1 MKKPKSIFFLVYLLF
16 HITLL
21 VVSIY
26 VNYRSEDFEFLLY
39 LRGKM
44 SLMVY
49 VSALGLVL
57 FFINLIFSGL
67 DARTSSKE
75 KAALEQEVNALKAK
89 MFDLQ
94 EATSSKRHE
103 STTMPTEA
111 DNKSTSEAD
120 SDDN

>member
-16 HITLL
+16 HIALL

-26 VNYRSEDFEFLLY
+26 VNYRSEDFEFLLW

-44 SLMVY
+44 SMMVY

-57 FFINLIFSGL
+57 FFINLIFSGI
-67 DARTSSKE
+67 DARTANKE

-94 EATSSKRHE
+94 EATSAKRHE
-103 STTMPTEA
+103 SVVPTEA

-120 SDDN
+120 SDEN

>member
-57 FFINLIFSGL
+57 FFINLIFSGI
-67 DARTSSKE
+67 DARTANKE
-75 KAALEQEVNALKAK
+75 KVALEQEVNALKAK

-103 STTMPTEA
+103 SSASAEA
-111 DNKSTSEAD
+111 EKDNASEAD
-120 SDDN
+120 SDQN

>member
-16 HITLL
+16 HIALL

-57 FFINLIFSGL
+57 FFINLVFSGL
-67 DARTSSKE
+67 DARTSAKE

-103 STTMPTEA
+103 SSAPVEA
-111 DNKSTSEAD
+111 EKDSASGDD
-120 SDDN
+120 SDQN

>member
-1 MKKPKSIFFLVYLLF
+1 IA
-16 HITLL
+16 LL

-44 SLMVY
+44 SMMVY

-67 DARTSSKE
+67 DARTNSKE

-103 STTMPTEA
+103 STAVPTEA

>member
-103 STTMPTEA
+103 STTMPTEVG
-111 DNKSTSEAD
+111 NKSTSEAD

>member
-1 MKKPKSIFFLVYLLF
+1 MKKPKSIFFLFYLLF
-16 HITLL
+16 HIALL

-44 SLMVY
+44 SMMVY
-49 VSALGLVL
+49 VSALGLIL
-57 FFINLIFSGL
+57 FFINLVFSGL
-67 DARTSSKE
+67 DGRTSAKE

-94 EATSSKRHE
+94 EATSVKRHE
-103 STTMPTEA
+103 SKVPAEA
-111 DNKSTSEAD
+111 DKKSTAED
-120 SDDN
+120 ESDDN

>member
-1 MKKPKSIFFLVYLLF
+1 MKKPKSFFFLVYLLF
-16 HITLL
+16 HIVLL

-39 LRGKM
+39 LRGQM
-44 SLMVY
+44 SMMVY
-49 VSALGLVL
+49 ISALGLLL
-57 FFINLIFSGL
+57 FFVNLVFSGI
-67 DARTSSKE
+67 DTRTSSRE

-103 STTMPTEA
+103 SKVPTEA
-111 DNKSTSEAD
+111 DNKSTSEGE
-120 SDDN
+120 SNEN

>member
-103 STTMPTEA
+103 STTIPTEA
-111 DNKSTSEAD
+111 GNKSTSEAD

>member
-1 MKKPKSIFFLVYLLF
+1 MKKPKSIFFLIYLLF

-49 VSALGLVL
+49 VSAIGLVL

-103 STTMPTEA
+103 SSAPAKVE
-111 DNKSTSEAD
+111 KESTPEAD